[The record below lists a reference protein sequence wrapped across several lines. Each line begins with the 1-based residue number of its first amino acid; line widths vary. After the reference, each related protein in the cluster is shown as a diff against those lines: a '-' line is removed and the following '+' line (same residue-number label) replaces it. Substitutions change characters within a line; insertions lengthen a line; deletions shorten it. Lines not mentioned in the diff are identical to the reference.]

1 MSGGVNGGTPMEWLR
16 GQKSLPEWHTG
27 AGKFFNGTQVN
38 TIFYNGTQV
47 KPSHIVIELKDS

>member
-1 MSGGVNGGTPMEWLR
+1 MSGGVNGGTPTEWLR

-27 AGKFFNGTQVN
+27 AGKFFS
-38 TIFYNGTQV
+38 GTQV